1 MQSSKTPPSVSDSPA
16 KNNPPTP
23 NGHRAY
29 ANGNGATP
37 PPTNQIDVDP
47 VAEPDFLD
55 DAQLTEEN
63 GHHPQEENMV
73 GQKINIDGEIPSPDD
88 STVQEPQRVSRS
100 LRMQWRFWRT
110 IVFAGWIFLRV
121 LFWQIYMFKIFPSY
135 VERTNLKRWTRYAR
149 EFRNFAV
156 VRGGVFIKLGQFIST
171 RVDILP
177 EEIIRELESLQDEV
191 PTINFRKIEGVLREE
206 LGPLE
211 DHYEWINEDP
221 VAAAS
226 LGQVHRAMLRNSE
239 RVVIKVQR
247 PGIRQICYTD
257 LAAMRVV
264 AKIAMR
270 FRFISRRADASALVE
285 EFGDVLLEELS
296 YKHEAY
302 NAARF
307 AEIFRD
313 DTGVYI
319 PSVYYSLS
327 TDRVL
332 TIEDVTSIKIT
343 DYDALDRAGISR
355 KAIAKRLM
363 DTYLPQIFNHYFF
376 HADPHPG
383 NLFVYPLPVENEQA
397 DFGPEGRPFY
407 LIFID
412 FGMTGTLTHEIADG
426 MVTTLYSVL
435 TRDVDGL
442 IASYQKLGF
451 LLPGADID
459 RITEAARAAF
469 DQVWGL
475 SMTDLKQ
482 IDYEQVVDLADEF
495 GDLMLS
501 MPFYIPQ
508 DFIYLGRTISILS
521 GMCTSLD
528 PQYNPWYE
536 LQPYTET
543 LIARGFGMDIKQGE
557 MLNRRD
563 GVSVIQALFSGNG
576 LKVFQTIA
584 DEALRRTLGPVSRAN
599 DTLKALQSGD
609 IRVTTN
615 MSLAQRQQ
623 LRRIERANN
632 TTSRAVFFGSVLIAS
647 TLFYINGD
655 TAVAVVGWLVC
666 GGTYF
671 VGVFKE

>member
-1 MQSSKTPPSVSDSPA
+1 M
-16 KNNPPTP
+16 
-23 NGHRAY
+23 
-29 ANGNGATP
+29 
-37 PPTNQIDVDP
+37 
-47 VAEPDFLD
+47 AEPDFLD

>member
-1 MQSSKTPPSVSDSPA
+1 
-16 KNNPPTP
+16 
-23 NGHRAY
+23 
-29 ANGNGATP
+29 
-37 PPTNQIDVDP
+37 